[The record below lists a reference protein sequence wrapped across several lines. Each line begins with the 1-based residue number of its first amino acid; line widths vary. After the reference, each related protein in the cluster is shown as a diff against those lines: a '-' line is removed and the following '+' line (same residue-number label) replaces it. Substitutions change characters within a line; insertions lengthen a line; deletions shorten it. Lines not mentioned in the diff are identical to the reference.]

1 MRFLHAAARE
11 SAEAATIPP
20 RWGKTLAPF
29 GAVTLGDATTLD
41 AGEVEL
47 YRLGDRQLA
56 IVPDS
61 AAWVFASDREAALLE
76 GLATPRTFAW
86 LRDAWPADA
95 PGSPEGFAATLF
107 RRGMLRVG
115 GTVAVDRTMFDDG
128 PNYDEGN
135 LVELLLTEKCNL
147 ACGYCLAGTN
157 PHMPTMTPEIGR
169 AAVDRA
175 FAMHEAPSITFEFSG
190 GEPFM
195 QFPLM
200 RELADYALTHPRRNG
215 TGVHFCVQT
224 NLTLLDDERVEW
236 LKRHQVA
243 VGVSLDGDPSQH
255 DRSRP
260 TLGGKPSFRKV
271 LQGLDLLQKHG
282 VPFGALVVLNRF
294 NAGNARQLVEFL
306 LDNEIRAVK
315 INPIAYLGTGRSAWD
330 EYGLTGEECVAY
342 FRDLLELL
350 VAERHKLREDNL
362 ATMCRYLVS
371 KSRTTRCMRTH
382 CGAGESFQCVSASG
396 DVYPCGR
403 SSQTPAWNLGNVLE
417 MAGSLSDAGRANP
430 FVQQIRVRRPRDLEG
445 CVSCPYRQMCQA
457 GCSAEAFERYGTVRH
472 RTPECHFFKTL
483 YPWLMSRLSFD
494 PEATAWLAHC
504 GYFGGDIAVAEQV
517 FA

>member
-1 MRFLHAAARE
+1 MRAVLAASRE
-11 SAEAATIPP
+11 AAEAAAIPP
-20 RWGKTLAPF
+20 RWAKAYAPF
-29 GAVTLGDATTLD
+29 GAVSLGDDTVLD

-47 YRLGDRQLA
+47 FRLAGEPVA

-61 AAWVFASDREAALLE
+61 ASWAFLTEREAALVE
-76 GLATPRTFAW
+76 GLATPRSFGS
-86 LRDAWPADA
+86 LRAAWPADA
-95 PGSPEGFAATLF
+95 PGSPEDFAAALF
-107 RRGMLRVG
+107 RRGLLRVG
-115 GTVAVDRTMFDDG
+115 GTVAVDRTIFDDG

-147 ACGYCLAGTN
+147 ACGYCLAGTHPN
-157 PHMPTMTPEIGR
+157 MPTMAPEVAR

-175 FAMHEAPSITFEFSG
+175 FAMSEAKSITFEFSG

-215 TGVHFCVQT
+215 TSVHFCVQT

-236 LKRHQVA
+236 LGRYQVA

-260 TLGGKPSFRKV
+260 TLAGKPSFRKV
-271 LQGLDLLQKHG
+271 LHGLDLLQKHG

-315 INPIAYLGTGRSAWD
+315 INPIAYLGTGRAAWD
-330 EYGLTGEECVAY
+330 EYGLSGEEAVAY

-350 VAERHKLREDNL
+350 VAERHRIREDNL

-371 KSRTTRCMRTH
+371 KARSTRCMRTH

-403 SSQTPAWNLGNVLE
+403 STQTPAWKMGNVLE
-417 MAGSLSDAGRANP
+417 TAASLSDLGRANP

-445 CVSCPYRQMCQA
+445 CVSCPYRQLCQA
-457 GCSAEAFERYGTVRH
+457 GCSAEAYERYGTVRH

-483 YPWLMSRLSFD
+483 YPHLMRRLAFD
-494 PEATAWLAHC
+494 PAATGWLASC
-504 GYFGGDIAVAEQV
+504 GYFGGDAEVAEQV